1 MAKVAVAGCV
11 HGELDTIYS
20 ALQSEDGKPSVDL
33 VLVCGDFQVLWV
45 PLSKAVR
52 DARDLEH
59 MVCPEKFKK
68 IGDFAEYYNGRKV
81 APIPTIFIG
90 GNHEASNFLWEK
102 Y

>member
-1 MAKVAVAGCV
+1 M
-11 HGELDTIYS
+11 
-20 ALQSEDGKPSVDL
+20 
-33 VLVCGDFQVLWV
+33 
-45 PLSKAVR
+45 R
-52 DARDLEH
+52 NARDLEH

-68 IGDFAEYYNGRKV
+68 IGDFAEYYSGRKV

>member
-1 MAKVAVAGCV
+1 MARVAIAGCV

-20 ALQSEDGKPSVDL
+20 ALKSKDGGFSVDL
-33 VLVCGDFQVLWV
+33 VLVCGDFQVFSWLY
-45 PLSKAVR
+45 SKAVR
-52 DARDLEH
+52 NAQDLDH

-68 IGDFAEYYNGRKV
+68 IGDFAEYYNGGKV